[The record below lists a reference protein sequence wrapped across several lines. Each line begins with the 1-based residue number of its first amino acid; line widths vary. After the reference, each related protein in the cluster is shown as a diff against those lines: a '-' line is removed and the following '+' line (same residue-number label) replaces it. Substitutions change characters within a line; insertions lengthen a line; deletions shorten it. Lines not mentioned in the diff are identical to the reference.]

1 MRVVIPVEPVGKQRP
16 RTVRTKEGRVV
27 TFTPP
32 RTVWTENLI
41 RHRVMEL
48 GEYFERDVPLRVELT
63 FYRQRPKSVPKKVR
77 LPVSRPDWD
86 NYAKL
91 VMDALEKYAYHND
104 SQITT
109 AIVQKRFGEP
119 PRIEI
124 CLEEDEKQEWLV

>member
-1 MRVVIPVEPVGKQRP
+1 MF
-16 RTVRTKEGRVV
+16 
-27 TFTPP
+27 TFTPD
-32 RTVWTENLI
+32 RTAHTENLI
-41 RHRVMEL
+41 RDRVMEL
-48 GEYFERDVPLRVELT
+48 GEFFERDVPVRVEIT

-91 VMDALEKYAYHND
+91 VMDALEKYVYHND

-124 CLEEDEKQEWLV
+124 CLEQDGEEKLYTD